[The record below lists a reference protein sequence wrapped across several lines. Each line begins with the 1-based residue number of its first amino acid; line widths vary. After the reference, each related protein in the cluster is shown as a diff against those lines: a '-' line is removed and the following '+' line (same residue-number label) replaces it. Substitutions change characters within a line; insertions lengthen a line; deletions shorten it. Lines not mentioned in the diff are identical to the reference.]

1 MDWKATDVE
10 GEEEASGFDSERVT
24 KAQNG
29 LNRRRRFRPQGRR
42 SKDDVVID
50 LVVDVIDEEE
60 EKEMKEMAAPPLMLL
75 LLHLNRGSMK
85 ADDEDDKMCI
95 AFCISS

>member
-10 GEEEASGFDSERVT
+10 GEEASGFDSERVT
-24 KAQNG
+24 KARNG

-50 LVVDVIDEEE
+50 LAVDVMDEEE

-75 LLHLNRGSMK
+75 LHFNRGSMK
-85 ADDEDDKMCI
+85 AVDEDDKMCI